1 MKNTQLRFAKT
12 TLPLLAFAALGF
24 TAPARAQN
32 QELQERVAEVKQSS
46 AQNKQQLSQ
55 YTWTEQV
62 NISLKGELKKTQ
74 HYQVRNGPDGK
85 PVKTSLDPPDAPVE
99 GGRLKKHVV
108 EKKKEE
114 YKDYAEKMKALAQ
127 QYVPPDKDMIQ
138 QAYAQG
144 NITIGPVAEM
154 PNQIQLIIKNYL
166 KPGDSMTIVFDKT
179 AKKIVGL
186 KIASYMDDPKDA
198 MTLDVQFTQLPD
210 GTNHVS
216 SVAMNGTSKELNIA
230 TLNSNYQ
237 HL

>member
-1 MKNTQLRFAKT
+1 MKNTQFRFAKT
-12 TLPLLAFAALGF
+12 ALPLLAFAALGF
-24 TAPARAQN
+24 TGLLRAQN
-32 QELQERVAEVKQSS
+32 QELQERVAEVKQAS
-46 AQNKQQLSQ
+46 AQSKQQLAQ

-85 PVKTSLDPPDAPVE
+85 PVKTSLDPPPPPEE
-99 GGRLKKHVV
+99 GGRLKKHIV

-114 YKDYAEKMKALAQ
+114 YKDYAEQMKTLAQ
-127 QYVPPDKDMIQ
+127 QYVPPDKDLIQ
-138 QAYAQG
+138 HAYAQG
-144 NITIGPVAEM
+144 KIMIGPVAGI
-154 PNQIQLIIKNYL
+154 PNQIQLVIKNYV
-166 KPGDSMTIVFDKT
+166 KPGDSMTLVFDKT
-179 AKKIVGL
+179 AHQIVGV

-198 MTLDVQFTQLPD
+198 MTLDVQFSKLPD